1 MRELRVA
8 KSAGF
13 CFGVS
18 RSVKMAEEMLAAEA
32 NCYSLGE
39 LIHNDD
45 VVQHLRSEGLTVAD
59 GPEQIPQGASVIIRS
74 HGVSRAEFEAVQR
87 TGATV
92 SNRSRKSGPSA
103 SASMRSWRRPPLRG
117 GSRSSSEP
125 PTTRRCVRSAAGA
138 HPQLWSMTPHSSPR
152 VSLTAP
158 STVQNR

>member
-74 HGVSRAEFEAVQR
+74 HGVSRAEFEAVQH

-92 SNRSRKSGPSA
+92 YDATCPKGQAHPRD
-103 SASMRSWRRPPLRG
+103 RG
-117 GSRSSSEP
+117 GGLR
-125 PTTRRCVRSAAGA
+125 
-138 HPQLWSMTPHSSPR
+138 
-152 VSLTAP
+152 
-158 STVQNR
+158 

>member
-59 GPEQIPQGASVIIRS
+59 GPEQIPQGASVAKFAELL
-74 HGVSRAEFEAVQR
+74 GVQPNDVIKRLFMLGQVLTLTQSMPDDLIEPVLR
-87 TGATV
+87 TA
-92 SNRSRKSGPSA
+92 
-103 SASMRSWRRPPLRG
+103 LY
-117 GSRSSSEP
+117 
-125 PTTRRCVRSAAGA
+125 
-138 HPQLWSMTPHSSPR
+138 L
-152 VSLTAP
+152 
-158 STVQNR
+158 

>member
-18 RSVKMAEEMLAAEA
+18 RSVKMAEEMLAAET

-92 SNRSRKSGPSA
+92 YDATCQRSSA
-103 SASMRSWRRPPLRG
+103 STRSWRMPPLRG
-117 GSRSSSEP
+117 GSRSSSEL
-125 PTTRRCVRSAAGA
+125 PTIRRCVRSAAGA
-138 HPQLWSMTPHSSPR
+138 YPQLWSMTPHSSPR

>member
-59 GPEQIPQGASVIIRS
+59 GADPAGRVGHHP
-74 HGVSRAEFEAVQR
+74 F
-87 TGATV
+87 
-92 SNRSRKSGPSA
+92 P
-103 SASMRSWRRPPLRG
+103 RRQP
-117 GSRSSSEP
+117 
-125 PTTRRCVRSAAGA
+125 C
-138 HPQLWSMTPHSSPR
+138 R
-152 VSLTAP
+152 V
-158 STVQNR
+158 